1 MVCDDYID
9 YLRSIRRYSERTCIL
24 YRKSIEDYL
33 QFCSY
38 SESGPLEEYLSVQ
51 LLRSYQVE
59 LLDARKQSS
68 ASVNLA
74 MSSLSGWCRYLMK
87 QGVLS
92 SNPVRSLKKPSAPKR
107 LPEFFREDALQ
118 EYFESTK
125 GVMQWG
131 SHSQKMSR
139 IIISLLY
146 STGIRRSVLIALKR
160 SSVDLSR
167 KVLLVHGKG
176 DKMREIPL
184 TDTISEEILLYLQ
197 SQDSLKYASVE
208 PDSPL
213 VQTEKGLKLYP
224 MLVERTVRKE
234 LGNLSTAGGRKSPH
248 VLRHSIATELLSQGA
263 DINSIKEM
271 LGHSSL
277 AATQVYTHTS
287 IERLQ
292 KVYESAHPR
301 AKNGGKNGD

>member
-9 YLRSIRRYSERTCIL
+9 YLRLIRRYSERTCTL
-24 YRKSIEDYL
+24 YRQSIEDYL

-38 SESGPLEEYLSVQ
+38 IDSDSLEEYLSVQ

-59 LLDARKQSS
+59 LLDSRKMSS
-68 ASVNLA
+68 ASVKLA
-74 MSSLSGWCRYLMK
+74 MSALSGWCRYLMK
-87 QGVLS
+87 QGVIT
-92 SNPVRSLKKPSAPKR
+92 SNPVRSLKKPSEPKR
-107 LPEFFREDALQ
+107 LPEFFRQDALQ

-125 GVMQWG
+125 GVMEWG
-131 SHSQKMSR
+131 SHDRKMSR

-146 STGIRRSVLIALKR
+146 STGIRRSELIALKR
-160 SSVDLSR
+160 SSVDFSR
-167 KVLLVHGKG
+167 KVLLVLGKG

-184 TDTISEEILLYLQ
+184 TDSICDEILLYLQ

-208 PDSPL
+208 LDSPL
-213 VQTEKGLKLYP
+213 IQTEKGAKLYP
-224 MLVERTVRKE
+224 MLVERIVRRE
-234 LGNLSTAGGRKSPH
+234 LGGLSTAGGRKSPH

-301 AKNGGKNGD
+301 AKNEGKNGD